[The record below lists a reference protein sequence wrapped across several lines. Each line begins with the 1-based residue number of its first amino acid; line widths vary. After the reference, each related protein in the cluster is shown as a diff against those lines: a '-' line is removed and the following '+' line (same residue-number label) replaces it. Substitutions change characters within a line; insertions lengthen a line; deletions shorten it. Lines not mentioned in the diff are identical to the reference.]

1 MATVKKAVA
10 KKVVTV
16 KKTTSKKNNNFVTK
30 VAAIGTG
37 VAAIGAAT
45 YYLFGPNGKKH
56 QKTAKGWA
64 TSMKAEVL
72 AQFKKTKGETEGSY
86 HKIVDEIAKSY
97 AKNGKAEVAKITKHA
112 QDLKKQWLHVQ
123 KKAKSSVKTIAKKT
137 VKTVKKATSKK
148 K

>member
-1 MATVKKAVA
+1 MATIKKAVVKKVTTA
-10 KKVVTV
+10 KKVAP
-16 KKTTSKKNNNFVTK
+16 KKSNNLAKK

-37 VAAIGAAT
+37 VAAVGVAA

-64 TSMKAEVL
+64 VSMKMEAL
-72 AQFKKTKGETEGSY
+72 AQFKKTKGETEDAY

-97 AKNGKAEVAKITKHA
+97 AKNGKADVAKITKHA
-112 QDLKKQWLHVQ
+112 QDLKKQWLQVQ
-123 KKAKSSVKTIAKKT
+123 KKAKSSVKT
-137 VKTVKKATSKK
+137 VVKKVTPKK